1 FGSYFAVTTIAR
13 PPASRTAATASRAP
27 GRARAGAMANSGYID
42 RYSSAA
48 SSTRSAGNQLTS
60 SSASGGPSR
69 VTARSASMYVPV
81 RAASAREQAR
91 IPGRE
96 AISVM
101 SRSNPTVG
109 PAGTEDAGDGVADT
123 DTGADADTEGCGVV
137 EAMPAIVPAAPPR
150 PAGRLGA
157 HRPAGRDA
165 GGTRDSGEQ
174 DRGPG

>member
-1 FGSYFAVTTIAR
+1 
-13 PPASRTAATASRAP
+13 
-27 GRARAGAMANSGYID
+27 
-42 RYSSAA
+42 
-48 SSTRSAGNQLTS
+48 
-60 SSASGGPSR
+60 
-69 VTARSASMYVPV
+69 
-81 RAASAREQAR
+81 
-91 IPGRE
+91 
-96 AISVM
+96 M

-157 HRPAGRDA
+157 HRPAGRDS

-174 DRGPG
+174 GRGSETPGRRGADSEPGAGNEQRAAAI